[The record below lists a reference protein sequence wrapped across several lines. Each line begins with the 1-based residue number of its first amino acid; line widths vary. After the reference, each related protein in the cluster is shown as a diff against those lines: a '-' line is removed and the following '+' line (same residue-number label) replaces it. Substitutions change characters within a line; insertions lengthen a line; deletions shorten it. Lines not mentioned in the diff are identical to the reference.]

1 MNKYM
6 LRRDT
11 DGSVYLAHAYPMTRN
26 RQAPVKYIA
35 KIGEGSKSRYFY
47 TQEQLRAYQ
56 QGKTKQPAKATAA
69 KKSATTM
76 KVGTVPG
83 TSITTMR
90 KTTDIGQEFKNRAAE
105 RAKKAKDKVKEKT
118 GIKARDEL
126 IKANKNYA
134 KAVKELNTGEKTAEK
149 VKKFAEAA
157 AKSNKALEEYEKTPL
172 GKATAAKAIAED
184 KLADAKAK
192 TTEVKDEAKTKLKST
207 SDKMKDE
214 FRKKQEERNKKKQK
228 TSDNEIKEEVIKEN
242 VITENIIPEKII
254 KENINSENK
263 NKDKKITMSKLNELQ
278 RHRLDAYD
286 FVYNNV
292 DSFNSKATKSE
303 RQDAYSLVNAISVA
317 EDQYLNGNIDY
328 DTYQEIVNKAEKE
341 LHNKYDKYK

>member
-1 MNKYM
+1 MNKYV
-6 LRRDT
+6 LRKDT

-76 KVGTVPG
+76 TVGTVPG

-105 RAKKAKDKVKEKT
+105 RAKKAKDTVKEKT

-126 IKANKNYA
+126 IKANKDYA
-134 KAVKELNTGEKTAEK
+134 KAVKDLNTGEKTAEK
-149 VKKFAEAA
+149 VKKLAEAA

-184 KLADAKAK
+184 KIADTKAKA
-192 TTEVKDEAKTKLKST
+192 TEAKNKLEST

-214 FRKKQEERNKKKQK
+214 FRKKRQEHEEKKKTK
-228 TSDNEIKEEVIKEN
+228 DNNEIKDIVIKEQ
-242 VITENIIPEKII
+242 IIPETKI
-254 KENINSENK
+254 ENK
-263 NKDKKITMSKLNELQ
+263 VVTQGVPPKSRYNDLQKKLVKEGSLSDSEMKEVVAYILANSSK
-278 RHRLDAYD
+278 YG
-286 FVYNNV
+286 
-292 DSFNSKATKSE
+292 KK
-303 RQDAYSLVNAISVA
+303 
-317 EDQYLNGNIDY
+317 
-328 DTYQEIVNKAEKE
+328 K
-341 LHNKYDKYK
+341 

>member
-1 MNKYM
+1 MKSNYM
-6 LRRDT
+6 IGIDR
-11 DGSVYLAHAYPMTRN
+11 DGSPYISHAWGARASYN
-26 RQAPVKYIA
+26 RSAPVKYIA
-35 KIGEGSKSRYFY
+35 RIGEGAKARYFY

-90 KTTDIGQEFKNRAAE
+90 KTTDIGQEFKNRAGE

-184 KLADAKAK
+184 KLADAKTKA
-192 TTEVKDEAKTKLKST
+192 TEVKNKLEST

-214 FRKKQEERNKKKQK
+214 FRKKRQTHEEKKKTK
-228 TSDNEIKEEVIKEN
+228 DNNEIKETIIKEQ
-242 VITENIIPEKII
+242 IIPETKI
-254 KENINSENK
+254 ENK
-263 NKDKKITMSKLNELQ
+263 VVAQGVPPKSRYNDLQKKLVKEGSLSDSEMKEVVAYILANSSK
-278 RHRLDAYD
+278 YG
-286 FVYNNV
+286 
-292 DSFNSKATKSE
+292 KK
-303 RQDAYSLVNAISVA
+303 
-317 EDQYLNGNIDY
+317 
-328 DTYQEIVNKAEKE
+328 K
-341 LHNKYDKYK
+341 